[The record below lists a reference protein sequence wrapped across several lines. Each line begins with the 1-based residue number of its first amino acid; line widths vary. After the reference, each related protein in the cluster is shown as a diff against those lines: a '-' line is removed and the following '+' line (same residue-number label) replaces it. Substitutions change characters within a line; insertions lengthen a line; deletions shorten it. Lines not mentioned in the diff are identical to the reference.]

1 MISNDI
7 PGFGSVKIKYLVCD
21 YSGTLS
27 VDGKLISGVKETLNE
42 LSKKVHIHI
51 LTADTHGKAKTQL
64 KNVNCALKIIEE
76 ENQHIRKENYVREL
90 GADNVF
96 AIGNGNNDVMML
108 GAARVGVAVC
118 LNEGVSAEAVNLAD
132 ILVNSIED
140 ALDLLLY
147 PNRLKATLRF

>member
-1 MISNDI
+1 MISVDI
-7 PGFGSVKIKYLVCD
+7 PGYGSVRIKYLVCD

-27 VDGKLISGVKETLNE
+27 VDGKLIGGVKDILNT
-42 LSKKVHIHI
+42 LSKKVDVHI
-51 LTADTHGKAKTQL
+51 LTADTHGKAKAQL

-90 GADNVF
+90 GVENVF

-118 LNEGVSAEAVNLAD
+118 LEEGVSAETVNLAD

-140 ALDLLLY
+140 ALGLLLY

>member
-1 MISNDI
+1 MISVDI
-7 PGFGSVKIKYLVCD
+7 PGFGAVKIKYLVCD
-21 YSGTLS
+21 YSGSLS
-27 VDGKLISGVKETLNE
+27 IDGKLISGLKEILNQ
-42 LSKKVHIHI
+42 LSKRVDIHI

-64 KNVNCALKIIEE
+64 KSVNCALKIIEE
-76 ENQHIRKENYVREL
+76 DNQHIRKENYVREL

-140 ALDLLLY
+140 ALGLLLY